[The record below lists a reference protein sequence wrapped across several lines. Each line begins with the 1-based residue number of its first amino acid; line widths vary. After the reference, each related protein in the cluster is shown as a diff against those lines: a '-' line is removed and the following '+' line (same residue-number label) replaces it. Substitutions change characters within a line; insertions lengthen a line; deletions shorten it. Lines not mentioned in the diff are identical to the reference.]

1 MLVIVSLFYISSATA
16 FENVILRDSLKNI
29 AIGKILREYE
39 DTTGSLPFLK
49 VSHQDL
55 QKKFIPVNK
64 AIPSKGHSRSAFWYQ
79 FPLRDSSSSPQEW
92 ILEIAMPNLHQVD
105 FFIISSGIIDSASSG
120 ITVTKQHRQ
129 AQFRNPCIEFKGS
142 PGKEKFV
149 YFRIESESKIIAPVF
164 LWKKKNYIEH
174 DRNRDFIHGLYFGA
188 VFMLALFH
196 FYLFL
201 STRDR
206 GYLLLALFAITF
218 ALNQMIV
225 GYGYILWGLNSPGLL
240 LKYVQMLNFVPIFFA
255 IILSRFFIQ
264 SKVYS
269 VGFDHFLR
277 VFQIS
282 ALVLIPAS
290 LLLNFTLADQIFFII
305 KIAPIPF
312 YIGAAITAHRK
323 GNKQALHYL
332 IASSSFLAGI
342 IIYNLMYGFSILPFN
357 TFTYYIPNITIII
370 TLSLYSITLA
380 DKINIYK
387 AEREQA
393 RIRVLNELN
402 AKLRA
407 QEALAVSER
416 DLEQSRKMEVVGRL
430 LSGIAH
436 DINNFLNPI
445 LGYSLL
451 IKKQCQNNPKLVS
464 LADRLS
470 HATSQLRELAT
481 SLLGIT
487 RKGRCEKT
495 IKIDLSA
502 DIEQA
507 CSLLKHSVK
516 KDITVIVDRVED
528 NLFVSG
534 DRGMIHNAIINVCMN
549 AVDAIRDC
557 GSITISTC
565 NCYLD
570 SSHPSVRKFGIA
582 SGQYAAVSVCDTG
595 SGMVPE
601 VLDHIFEPYFTTKES
616 GKGTGLGLSNV
627 YNCMKV
633 HDGCIEVVSEAGH
646 GSTFI
651 LYFPLIPEVITDKD
665 DSYKVRSGSIIDAVI
680 VDGNPVSLT

>member
-1 MLVIVSLFYISSATA
+1 
-16 FENVILRDSLKNI
+16 
-29 AIGKILREYE
+29 
-39 DTTGSLPFLK
+39 
-49 VSHQDL
+49 
-55 QKKFIPVNK
+55 
-64 AIPSKGHSRSAFWYQ
+64 
-79 FPLRDSSSSPQEW
+79 
-92 ILEIAMPNLHQVD
+92 
-105 FFIISSGIIDSASSG
+105 
-120 ITVTKQHRQ
+120 
-129 AQFRNPCIEFKGS
+129 
-142 PGKEKFV
+142 
-149 YFRIESESKIIAPVF
+149 
-164 LWKKKNYIEH
+164 
-174 DRNRDFIHGLYFGA
+174 
-188 VFMLALFH
+188 
-196 FYLFL
+196 
-201 STRDR
+201 
-206 GYLLLALFAITF
+206 
-218 ALNQMIV
+218 MIV
-225 GYGYILWGLNSPGLL
+225 GYGYILWGLTSPGLL

-269 VGFDHFLR
+269 VGFDYFLKI
-277 VFQIS
+277 FQIS

-290 LLLNFTLADQIFFII
+290 LFLNLMLADQIFFII

-332 IASSSFLAGI
+332 IASSSFIAGI
-342 IIYNLMYGFSILPFN
+342 IIFNCMYGLSILPFN

-402 AKLRA
+402 GKLRA
-407 QEALAVSER
+407 QEALAISER
-416 DLEQSRKMEVVGRL
+416 ELEQSRKMEVVGRL

-451 IKKQCQNNPKLVS
+451 IKKQCQNNPQLIS

-487 RKGRCEKT
+487 RKGGSEKVT
-495 IKIDLSA
+495 RVDLNA

-516 KDITVIVDRVED
+516 KNITVIIDKVED
-528 NLFVSG
+528 SLIISG

-549 AVDAIRDC
+549 AVDAIYDC
-557 GSITISTC
+557 GSITVSTC

-570 SSHPSVRKFGIA
+570 SSHVSVRKFGV
-582 SGQYAAVSVCDTG
+582 SGGQYAAVSVCDTG
-595 SGMVPE
+595 SGMTPE
-601 VLDHIFEPYFTTKES
+601 VLDHIFEPYFTTKEN

-633 HDGCIEVVSEAGH
+633 HNGCIEVASEAGN
-646 GSTFI
+646 GSTI
-651 LYFPLIPEVITDKD
+651 VLYFPLIPEVVTGKD
-665 DSYKVRSGSIIDAVI
+665 DSYKVRSGCIIDAVV
-680 VDGNPVSLT
+680 VDGNSVSLT